1 MRNHILAE
9 KTLHVFIVFAVILL
23 CGCSGKIAKTGCAT
37 IKNVNCDG
45 IMTVQYADGMM
56 KLKRLDQANLPSDIR
71 RVKENLFKPVK
82 YVETVKGGTLTFPE
96 GDTIICHDVKREK
109 GS

>member
-1 MRNHILAE
+1 MRNRILAD
-9 KTLHVFIVFAVILL
+9 KILHIFIVLAVILF

-37 IKNVNCDG
+37 IKNVSCDG
-45 IMTVQYADGMM
+45 IMTVQYADGRM
-56 KLKRLDQANLPSDIR
+56 KLKRLDQANLPSNIR
-71 RVKENLFKPVK
+71 KVKENLFKPTK
-82 YVETVKGGTLTFPE
+82 YVETIKGGTLTFPN